1 ANFDIKRIC
10 VFAHINVPIT
20 NASYNETNEIHGVS
34 FIDVK
39 EDDDL
44 SFEDIQESYE
54 EIVYRCCVIA
64 QGEPRIEKTKNE
76 TGDLPDSDIKR
87 YWEST
92 NDNEGINLTWDN
104 LSVNDWI
111 KIREEKID
119 AILDTVLD
127 KLDDSW
133 FSETNE
139 DEDYLDGITDYLEPT
154 SYDGCN
160 NNEDEAYKER
170 CCNWLGS
177 YSKGVEF
184 EVVSTHNHV
193 VKIFLQ

>member
-1 ANFDIKRIC
+1 MHWCEAILRVNEGVREYWASFDPCENKC
-10 VFAHINVPIT
+10 N
-20 NASYNETNEIHGVS
+20 G
-34 FIDVK
+34 
-39 EDDDL
+39 
-44 SFEDIQESYE
+44 
-54 EIVYRCCVIA
+54 
-64 QGEPRIEKTKNE
+64 
-76 TGDLPDSDIKR
+76 GDLPDSDIMH

-104 LSVNDWI
+104 L
-111 KIREEKID
+111 KKCGEEKID

-133 FSETNE
+133 FSETTE

-154 SYDGCN
+154 SYDGFI

-170 CCNWLGS
+170 CFNLLGS

-193 VKIFLQ
+193 VKIFI